1 MSPQLGLFDPPPAT
15 ARLNRRQEGRKRRD
29 EGLQA
34 VSQGWDAWLAQAR
47 AVARRVAQE
56 RGKVTS
62 DDIHTLCPLP
72 EGAHHNL
79 MGAVFKTTGL
89 VQIGWTQTE
98 RPEGHGRVIR
108 VYAHPPA

>member
-1 MSPQLGLFDPPPAT
+1 MSRQIGLFDPPPSEVE
-15 ARLNRRQEGRKRRD
+15 RRREGRRRRD
-29 EGLQA
+29 VGLGA
-34 VSQGWDAWLAQAR
+34 VARGWDDWLGRAR
-47 AVARRVAQE
+47 DTARRVARE
-56 RGKVTS
+56 RGKVSS
-62 DDIHTLCPLP
+62 DDIHALCPLP
-72 EGAHHNL
+72 AGAHHNL